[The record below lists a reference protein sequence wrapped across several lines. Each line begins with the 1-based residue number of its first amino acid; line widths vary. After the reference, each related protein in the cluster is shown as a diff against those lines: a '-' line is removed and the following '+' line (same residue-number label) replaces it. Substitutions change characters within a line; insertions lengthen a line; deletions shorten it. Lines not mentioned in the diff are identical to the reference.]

1 MIGLT
6 SDAFAGGKSHPVRPY
21 GVRRSAVEEFAEKFD
36 RGVGYE
42 IEPLSDRYGS
52 ALDLDFDALVV
63 SEETL
68 PVAIEINR
76 LRRERGRRKVD
87 IHQISLRPRRGRALD
102 LVDADPARRDRR
114 ARKGHGG
121 VKLGAGGRT
130 ISLALSASDG
140 EITCRR
146 LRRRPAD
153 TVSRGTGGEAEASSR
168 WGGSRAERGGGR
180 RESLPHF

>member
-1 MIGLT
+1 MKIMVGGTFDPLHDGHRALLTRSFELAGPGGTVVIGLT

-21 GVRRSAVEEFAEKFD
+21 AARRAGVERFAEEFD

-76 LRRERGRRKVD
+76 LRRERGKRKVD
-87 IHQISLRPRRGRALD
+87 IHQITCVLAEDGRW
-102 LVDADPARRDRR
+102 
-114 ARKGHGG
+114 
-121 VKLGAGGRT
+121 
-130 ISLALSASDG
+130 ISSTRIHRG
-140 EITCRR
+140 EIDEHGR
-146 LRRRPAD
+146 
-153 TVSRGTGGEAEASSR
+153 VMAE
-168 WGGSRAERGGGR
+168 
-180 RESLPHF
+180 